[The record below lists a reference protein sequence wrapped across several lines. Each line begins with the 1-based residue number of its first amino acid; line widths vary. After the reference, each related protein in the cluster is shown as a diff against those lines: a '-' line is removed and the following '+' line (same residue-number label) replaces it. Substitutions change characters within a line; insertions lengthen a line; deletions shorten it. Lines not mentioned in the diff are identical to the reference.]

1 MVNSGFRRTRKQL
14 TWACAFVLAVIGSGG
29 ALSVLS
35 GPSDPASAAQV
46 PIDQCNGVSNDDG
59 AQTVECTVVIV
70 NNLTDDP
77 LTTGSVVTINGVST
91 ASGDLVTSVNQC
103 NNSANGGGNTLLCS
117 VTITN
122 NISVSGA
129 SAATPA
135 TINQCNNN
143 QPDGLGTAPNVCV
156 PSDASTTGATITQ
169 CNGSGNGGG
178 LVAPSGCTASGTVS
192 STLPVT
198 INQCNDS
205 ANGGGS
211 RVVCS
216 STIETIVT
224 GVQPTTT
231 SSPGPTTTSPGPT
244 TTSPGGPPTGGTLP
258 STR

>member
-1 MVNSGFRRTRKQL
+1 MIESGLRRRRRRL

-46 PIDQCNGVSNDDG
+46 PFEQCNGVSNG
-59 AQTVECTVVIV
+59 GGETVECSIEIV

-77 LTTGSVVTINGVST
+77 GTTGSVVIINGGAPMS
-91 ASGDLVTSVNQC
+91 SPDLVTIVNQC
-103 NNSANGGGNTLLCS
+103 NGSANGGGGTLRCS

-129 SAATPA
+129 SAATPV
-135 TINQCNNN
+135 TVNQCNDN

-156 PSDASTTGATITQ
+156 PEASMTGATITQ

-178 LVAPSGCTASGTVS
+178 LRLGSGCTASGTVS
-192 STLPVT
+192 STLPVM

-211 RVVCS
+211 QVVCS
-216 STIETIVT
+216 STINTIVT

-231 SSPGPTTTSPGPT
+231 TSPGPT
-244 TTSPGGPPTGGTLP
+244 TGTLP